1 MGQVSQTMIRVMLAD
16 DHKIFREGLS
26 SLLEKAKD
34 IQVVG
39 HAENGRQAVSLAA
52 ELHPDVVIM
61 DVAMPDLNGIE
72 ATEQILAEAA
82 RVGVVALSMHAD
94 QRFVSA
100 MLRAGASGY
109 LLKDCAFQELVQAV
123 QTVAAGEKYLS
134 PAIAS
139 LVIDEYVRAS
149 DAGEE
154 TPRDLLTPREREV
167 LQLIAEGCAT
177 TQIAGRLSVS
187 IKTIETYRRQI
198 MEKLGI
204 DTIAG
209 LTKYAIRE
217 GLTSLEH

>member
-1 MGQVSQTMIRVMLAD
+1 MRQVSQLMIKVMLAD

-39 HAENGRQAVSLAA
+39 YAENGRQAVTLAA
-52 ELHPDVVIM
+52 ELRPDVIIM

-72 ATEQILAEAA
+72 ATEQILSEGA

-109 LLKDCAFQELVQAV
+109 LLKDCAFHELVQAV

-139 LVIDEYVRAS
+139 LVIDEYVRAAE
-149 DAGEE
+149 AGEE
-154 TPRDLLTPREREV
+154 SPRDLLTPREREV
-167 LQLIAEGCAT
+167 LQLIAEGRAT
-177 TQIAGRLSVS
+177 KQIAGRLGVSV
-187 IKTIETYRRQI
+187 KTVETYRRQI

-204 DTIAG
+204 DTVAG